1 LYGGPTLKL
10 GDTSKG
16 YGAVQRRVL
25 AELAWTQQDW
35 VSVLELAG
43 DRGGSSRYEST
54 RRAVASADDGAV
66 ETAWGRPAESDRF
79 TQLLHVRLA
88 QP

>member
-1 LYGGPTLKL
+1 M
-10 GDTSKG
+10 SKG

-25 AELAWTQQDW
+25 AQLTEAQDW

-54 RRAVASADDGAV
+54 RRAVATLADDGAV
-66 ETAWGRPAESDRF
+66 DVVWRRPQGSDRY